1 MLSVPGHPAGLSLQT
16 PVCEVNSALC
26 HANSF
31 LLLYPPSQV
40 GGTTLH
46 AAVQAKHQE
55 VSLPPLHVNSSFI
68 SPPRHQPQVPLILLI
83 PPKGSLVAQLVKNLP
98 AMRETWVQ
106 CLGWEDPL
114 EKEKATH
121 SSMLAWRIPRT
132 VQAMGLQKVRHNGAT
147 FTYM

>member
-1 MLSVPGHPAGLSLQT
+1 MSAPGHPAGLSLQT

-46 AAVQAKHQE
+46 PAVQAKHQE

-68 SPPRHQPQVPLILLI
+68 SPPCYQPQVPLILLI

-98 AMRETWVQ
+98 AMWETWVQ
-106 CLGWEDPL
+106 CPGWEDPL
-114 EKEKATH
+114 EKEKESTPVC
-121 SSMLAWRIPRT
+121 WPREF
-132 VQAMGLQKVRHNGAT
+132 QGLYRPWDRKESDTRSDFH
-147 FTYM
+147 FH